1 MLENRKTPVALFV
14 YNRPE
19 HTKKTLD
26 ALAANKYA
34 SQTDLIIYSDA
45 AKNSSAGESVRQ
57 VRKVIRQYSSLF
69 SNVSI
74 VERDINCGLAK
85 NIIEGVTQVVNK
97 YGQVIVLEDDIVTS
111 PSFLEFMNSALARYK
126 SSEQVWHISGWNY
139 PIDPDGLSDT
149 FCWRTMN
156 CWGWAT
162 WADRWQ
168 HFSKDPDQ
176 LVQSWSKSYIKRFN
190 LDGAYNFWSQ
200 VTANAQGKLNTW
212 AIFWYATIFKY
223 NGLCLN
229 PSQSYVANIGHDG
242 SGENCGTS
250 DPYQAQLNV
259 KNVTSWPDTITE
271 NLLAVSRIKAF
282 YQSITPPLYRR
293 VLGKLK
299 RMLIK

>member
-1 MLENRKTPVALFV
+1 MNYFAPVVLFV

-45 AKNSSAGESVRQ
+45 AKNLSAEESVRQ
-57 VRKVIRQYSSLF
+57 VRKIFSQYATLF
-69 SNVSI
+69 ANISI
-74 VERDINCGLAK
+74 VERDINCGLAQ
-85 NIIEGVTQVVNK
+85 NIIEGVTQVVNQ

-111 PSFLEFMNSALARYK
+111 PSFLEFMNSALTKYK
-126 SSEQVWHISGWNY
+126 NSGQVWHISGWNY
-139 PIDPDGLSDT
+139 PIDSEELSEA
-149 FCWRTMN
+149 FFWRTMN

-176 LVQSWSKSYIKRFN
+176 LIQSWSKNSIKRFN

-212 AIFWYATIFKY
+212 AVFWYATIFK
-223 NGLCLN
+223 NHGLCLN
-229 PSQSYVANIGHDG
+229 PVQSYVANIGNDG
-242 SGENCGTS
+242 SGENCGTT
-250 DPYQAQLNV
+250 DHYQSQLSAQS
-259 KNVTSWPDTITE
+259 VTCWSDTITE
-271 NLLAVSRIKAF
+271 NPLAVSRIKVF

-293 VLGKLK
+293 LLAKLK
-299 RMLIK
+299 RMLVK